1 MENKVNTAG
10 YYITGT
16 SVEKEERVKSDKL
29 LLNTIESER
38 IERMESHNETIDELA
53 KLSMNDI
60 VILKE
65 LRKHEIALNFV
76 IGLSV
81 GLLLSMI
88 LIAL

>member
-38 IERMESHNETIDELA
+38 IERMESHKETINELSN
-53 KLSMNDI
+53 LGMNDI
-60 VILKE
+60 VIWKE
-65 LRKHEIALNFV
+65 LRKYEITLKSFLV
-76 IGLSV
+76 VEII
-81 GLLLSMI
+81 LLIVMMLVNW
-88 LIAL
+88 